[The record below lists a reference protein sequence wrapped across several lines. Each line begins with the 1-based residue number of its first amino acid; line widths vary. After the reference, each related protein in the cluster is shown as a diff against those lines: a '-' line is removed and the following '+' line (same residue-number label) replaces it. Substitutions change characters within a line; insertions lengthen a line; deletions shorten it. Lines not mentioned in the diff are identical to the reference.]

1 MELNLNTT
9 DFVPVGDIE
18 VPDIFN
24 RRLKTGINK
33 IDELLGGGF
42 LPGSSFTLTATAG
55 CGKTTFALQT
65 LEALTKNGYSVA
77 YASGEESVFQLA
89 HTCKRLGVE
98 RVRIANQTDVEEL
111 CKIAND
117 FDVIIVD
124 SFQSLTTNKIKG
136 YRAIEKHAVQHL
148 VKAGKD
154 LECTIG
160 FIMHLTKGGELK
172 GGTIVPHTVDLNLKI
187 DPMPGADECARLIY
201 IDRKNRFGPL
211 GDCEAVLGHRGYD
224 FNAKIV
230 KETDETKVA
239 NKKTRKQEEMDTLRN
254 HDVLNVP
261 QACSLINCDPTRV
274 TYLLRELTVLGE
286 FKKTGRGVEAV
297 WHKQRESKLLPFA
310 AEPTKEL
317 N

>member
-9 DFVPVGDIE
+9 DFVKVKDVEI
-18 VPDIFN
+18 PDIFN
-24 RRLKTGINK
+24 RRLKTGITRV
-33 IDELLGGGF
+33 DDLLGGGF
-42 LPGSSFTLTATAG
+42 LPGSSFTLTACAG
-55 CGKTTFALQT
+55 CGKTTFALQV
-65 LEALTKNGYSVA
+65 LEGMAKNGYNVA
-77 YASGEESVFQLA
+77 YASGEESIYQLA

-98 RVRIANQTDVEEL
+98 QVRIANETDIETL
-111 CKIAND
+111 AQIAND
-117 FDVIIVD
+117 YDIIIVD
-124 SFQSLTTNKIKG
+124 SFQSVTTNKIKG
-136 YRAIEKHAVQHL
+136 LRAVEKHAVQTL

-154 LECTIG
+154 LECSIG

-172 GGTIVPHTVDLNLKI
+172 GSTVVPHTVDLNLKI
-187 DPMPGADECARLIY
+187 DTLPGADEMARLIY

-211 GDCEAVLGHRGYD
+211 GDCEVMLTHKGYD
-224 FNAKIV
+224 FNATVI
-230 KETDETKVA
+230 KEDDETKVA
-239 NKKTRKQEEMDTLRN
+239 SKKTRKQDELDTLRQ

-297 WHKQRESKLLPFA
+297 WHKQCESKLLPFA
-310 AEPTKEL
+310 ASSTTEL